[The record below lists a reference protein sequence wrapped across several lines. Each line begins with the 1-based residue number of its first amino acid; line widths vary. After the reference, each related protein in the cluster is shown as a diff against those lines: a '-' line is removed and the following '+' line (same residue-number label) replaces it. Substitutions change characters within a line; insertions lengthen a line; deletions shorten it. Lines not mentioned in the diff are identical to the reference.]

1 MKHIIIVAITLL
13 LQCCNNDRTQ
23 KEQMEDFDKIYISA
37 STDLMNIKGVTGVG
51 HGKTEDGKD
60 CIIVFV
66 SDSTISMK
74 EIPKKY
80 KKIPIKIQD
89 IGQVNA
95 Q

>member
-1 MKHIIIVAITLL
+1 MKYVIIVAITLL
-13 LQCCNNDRTQ
+13 IQSCNSNKTQ
-23 KEQMEDFDKIYISA
+23 KEEMEDFEKIYTSA
-37 STDLMNIKGVTGVG
+37 STELMNIKGVTGVG
-51 HGKTEDGKD
+51 QGKTDGGKD

-80 KKIPIKIQD
+80 KKVPIKIQD

>member
-1 MKHIIIVAITLL
+1 MKRILIVGITLL
-13 LQCCNNDRTQ
+13 LLCCNDKNNK
-23 KEQMEDFDKIYISA
+23 KEMEDFNKIYASA
-37 STDLMNIKGVTGVG
+37 SAELMNIKGVTGVG
-51 HGKTEDGKD
+51 QGKMEDGKD

-66 SDSTISMK
+66 SDSNASTK

>member
-1 MKHIIIVAITLL
+1 MRLIIIVVIVLL
-13 LQCCNNDRTQ
+13 LSNCSNNKTQ

-37 STDLMNIKGVTGVG
+37 STELMKIKGVTGVG
-51 HGKTEDGKD
+51 QGATEDGKD

-66 SDSTISMK
+66 SDSTMSSK

-80 KKIPIKIQD
+80 KKIPVKIQD

>member
-1 MKHIIIVAITLL
+1 MKHIIIVVFIFL
-13 LQCCNNDRTQ
+13 LQGCSNDKTQ
-23 KEQMEDFDKIYISA
+23 KKQMEDFDKIYASA
-37 STDLMNIKGVTGVG
+37 STELMNIKGVTGVG
-51 HGKTEDGKD
+51 QGKTEDGKD

-66 SDSTISMK
+66 NDSTLSMK

-89 IGQVNA
+89 TGQVNA